1 MKIFCVLLG
10 LLVIWFVGGMLAAA
24 IVGSKKNRRRFALH
38 IFLSLSDDAKSML
51 FDVFKLYQMRKVG
64 EVNSIIV
71 RATNTTREIIS
82 VLSPGNRPQEFSSGK
97 IFDRTTW
104 TVYQAKFIKN
114 GYCEPGA
121 SLLAGVFF
129 FELEELLG
137 EKK

>member
-1 MKIFCVLLG
+1 MKIFLYVLLG
-10 LLVIWFVGGMLAAA
+10 LLAIWFVGGMLDAA
-24 IVGSKKNRRRFALH
+24 IVGSKTNRSRFALH

-64 EVNSIIV
+64 EVNSIIAG
-71 RATNTTREIIS
+71 ATNTTREIMS
-82 VLSPGNRPQEFSSGK
+82 VLSPENRPQEFSSGK

-104 TVYQAKFIKN
+104 AVYQTKFIEN
-114 GYCEPGA
+114 GYCEQAA

-137 EKK
+137 EK